1 MAIYNNQIVAG
12 ASNQFLLAYNSV
24 SSVLLYP
31 AVSGNNG
38 SLVVNYN
45 NADLGFPITS
55 GSSAIDITTT
65 WAEVLKVLVY
75 NNGTRQATATAA
87 ISGTGATA
95 GVSAVTLS
103 PAAAQGFGY
112 RTAPTVTFTA
122 PATGTNTATGIAVL
136 NAATGAVS
144 GITITNPGSGY
155 ASAPT
160 VTVGAPLPST
170 ITFLVTDPSSRQQN
184 TVTIGFNNSK
194 AATGVAV
201 TNDGIVNSTPEQR
214 RLRLLGYI

>member
-12 ASNQFLLAYNSV
+12 ASNQFLLAFNSV

-31 AVSGNNG
+31 AVSGDNG

-45 NADLGFPITS
+45 NTDLGFPITS
-55 GSSAIDITTT
+55 GSSAVDITTT
-65 WAEVLKVLVY
+65 WGEVLKVLVY
-75 NNGTRQATATAA
+75 NNGTRQAVATAA
-87 ISGTGATA
+87 ISGAGTTA

-103 PAAAQGFGY
+103 PQAAQGFGY
-112 RTAPTVTFTA
+112 RVAPLVTFAA

-136 NAATGAVS
+136 NTATGAVT

-160 VTVGAPLPST
+160 VTVEAPLPST
-170 ITFLVTDPSSRQQN
+170 ITFLVTDPGSRRQN
-184 TVTIGFNNSK
+184 TVTAGFNTSK
-194 AATGVAV
+194 AVTGVTV
-201 TNDGIVNSTPEQR
+201 TDAGIVNSTPEQR

>member
-45 NADLGFPITS
+45 NTDLGFPITAS
-55 GSSAIDITTT
+55 SSAVNVTTT
-65 WAEVLKVLVY
+65 WGEVLSVLVY
-75 NNGTRQATATAA
+75 NNGTLRALATAA

-95 GVSAVTLS
+95 GVSAITVGT
-103 PAAAQGFGY
+103 QGFGY

-122 PATGTNTATGIAVL
+122 PATGSNTATGVAAL
-136 NAATGAVS
+136 NTATGAVT

-160 VTVGAPLPST
+160 VTVEAPLPST
-170 ITFLVTDPSSRQQN
+170 ITFLVTDPGSRRQN
-184 TVTIGFNNSK
+184 TVTIGFNASK
-194 AATGVAV
+194 AASSLTV
-201 TNDGIVNSTPEQR
+201 TNDGIVNSTTEQR